1 MNPRN
6 IPLTLEQRE
15 DMLHALGASHGIL
28 GWRNYF
34 CAGQGK
40 QQVEWDELVRLGVA
54 ETTSATPS
62 KEDVIYRVSD
72 VGIQALGY
80 DPSILDKPIILG
92 KARRARS

>member
-1 MNPRN
+1 MTYRQ

-15 DMLHALGASHGIL
+15 DMLHALGSSHGKL

-40 QQVEWDELVRLGVA
+40 QQDEWDELVRFGVA
-54 ETTSATPS
+54 QRTSITPS
-62 KEDVIYRVSD
+62 DGDVVYRVSE

-80 DPSILDKPIILG
+80 DPSILEKPITLG
-92 KARRARS
+92 KIRRSR